1 MVKLFM
7 FYFLQVAKGDS
18 SSGES
23 IPMVLRFPRISDPW
37 GGYGVLGFGDILFP
51 GLLLSFTVRYVFYI
65 PIFNYCGCI
74 LHTNHI
80 LYALNFSV
88 GNEVIWYMQGI
99 MIHIISVV
107 KLGLGG

>member
-1 MVKLFM
+1 MRANKFFFSFNFASLHLNAFVISVHMLQTFHLCLWLIMIKLFM

-65 PIFNYCGCI
+65 PIFNYCG
-74 LHTNHI
+74 
-80 LYALNFSV
+80 
-88 GNEVIWYMQGI
+88 
-99 MIHIISVV
+99 
-107 KLGLGG
+107 